1 MVKSRRTNVEGYS
14 EEDLEKLLELQRDTI
29 RERIESLKEEV
40 RDFPLLTLALAF
52 VLGIGIGIALAP
64 RSSK

>member
-1 MVKSRRTNVEGYS
+1 MVKSRRTNVGGYS
-14 EEDLEKLLELQRDTI
+14 EEDLEKLLELQRDMI

-40 RDFPLLTLALAF
+40 RDFPLLTLALAL